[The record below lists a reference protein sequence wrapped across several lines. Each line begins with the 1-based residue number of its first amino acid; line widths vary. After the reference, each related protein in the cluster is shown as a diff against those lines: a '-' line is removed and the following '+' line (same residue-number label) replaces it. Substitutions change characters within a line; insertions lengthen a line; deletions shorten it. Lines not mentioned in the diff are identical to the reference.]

1 MNIQKLYEDESLEKK
16 IYDIVCEGQDYI
28 EAIRENNS
36 YPYHYFLSPIRHN
49 LFQWYPFKK
58 EGSLLEIGA
67 GYGQLTSLFTKKL
80 DHVVAVEDSQSKC
93 NLISKRAEDATVLLS
108 DFDDIQLEEKFDYIV
123 LCNIFEYAK
132 SFVESENPYVDYLN
146 YLKGFLKDDGVILIA
161 ISNRIGLKYFAG
173 FKEEH
178 TNQLF
183 SGINGYENEDSVQ
196 TFTKNELENIITN
209 AGFPNYKFFYPYP
222 DHEFPELVNTD
233 KLINEIPFTGV
244 IEFSRKRYILF
255 DENNL
260 NLALSED
267 NLSQYFA
274 NSFLVEIRKSDNDYP
289 TDNMDLIKIGAQRK
303 EEFNIYTI
311 IWSDGKVSK
320 TPISAKANDHIKRM
334 VEGSKY
340 DIGKIKCLDAEL
352 IDDSLYYDFIN
363 QKSCEYMILDFIA
376 KNDKVKFFE
385 LIEDVYDALFYNS
398 FESDEY
404 ATEEFLKVFKE
415 KSDIKFHCHEKSY
428 LDVILGNMFIIDG
441 KFTVIDYEWIYDFP
455 IPLEYIFYRTFS
467 YHFYSS
473 KSFREFTSFEEIFEH
488 FNLDTENL
496 KLFKRWELN
505 FLGYILNRP
514 PLTRS
519 EIIHLDDMEKIDL
532 LQKEIELKNKEIIKK
547 NKMINKKDKELKSLL
562 NSNSWKITKPLRK
575 FKSIF
580 KK

>member
-1 MNIQKLYEDESLEKK
+1 MNYQRLYEDDALEEE

-28 EAIRENNS
+28 KAIRKNNS

-108 DFDDIQLEEKFDYIV
+108 EFDDIQLDEKFDYIV

-132 SFVESENPYVDYLN
+132 SFLESENPYVDHLN

-178 TNQLF
+178 TNRLF
-183 SGINGYENEDSVQ
+183 SGINGYENDDSVQ
-196 TFTKNELENIITN
+196 TFSKNELENIITN
-209 AGFPNYKFFYPYP
+209 AGFSNYKFFYPYP
-222 DHEFPELVNTD
+222 DHEFPELVHTD
-233 KLINEIPFTGV
+233 KLINKLPFTGA
-244 IEFSRKRYILF
+244 IEFSRERYLLF

-289 TDNMDLIKIGAQRK
+289 TDKMDLIKIGAQRK

-320 TPISAKANDHIKRM
+320 SPISAKANDHIKRM
-334 VEGSKY
+334 VEGSKH
-340 DIGKIKCLDAEL
+340 DIGKIRCLDAEL
-352 IDDSLYYDFIN
+352 KDDSLYYDFIN

-376 KNDKVKFFE
+376 KNDKEKFFE
-385 LIEDVYDALFYNS
+385 LIEDIYDALFYNS

-496 KLFKRWELN
+496 KLFKR
-505 FLGYILNRP
+505 R
-514 PLTRS
+514 
-519 EIIHLDDMEKIDL
+519 MEGLVNWRMKLED
-532 LQKEIELKNKEIIKK
+532 E
-547 NKMINKKDKELKSLL
+547 
-562 NSNSWKITKPLRK
+562 
-575 FKSIF
+575 
-580 KK
+580 

>member
-1 MNIQKLYEDESLEKK
+1 MNYQRLYEDDALEEE

-28 EAIRENNS
+28 EAIKKNNS

-67 GYGQLTSLFTKKL
+67 GYGQLSSLFTKKL

-108 DFDDIQLEEKFDYIV
+108 EFDDIQLDEKFDYIV

-132 SFVESENPYVDYLN
+132 SFLESENPYVDYLN

-178 TNQLF
+178 TNRLF
-183 SGINGYENEDSVQ
+183 SGINGYEDEDSVQ
-196 TFTKNELENIITN
+196 TFSKNELENIITN
-209 AGFPNYKFFYPYP
+209 AGFSNYKFFYPYP
-222 DHEFPELVNTD
+222 DHEFPELVHTD
-233 KLINEIPFTGV
+233 KLINKLPFTGA
-244 IEFSRKRYILF
+244 IEFSRERYLLF

-289 TDNMDLIKIGAQRK
+289 TDKMDLIKIGAQRK

-320 TPISAKANDHIKRM
+320 SPISAKANDHIKRM
-334 VEGSKY
+334 VEGSKH
-340 DIGKIKCLDAEL
+340 DIGKIRCLDAEL
-352 IDDSLYYDFIN
+352 KDDSLYYDFIN

-376 KNDKVKFFE
+376 KNDKEKFFE
-385 LIEDVYDALFYNS
+385 LIEDIYDALFYNS

-514 PLTRS
+514 PLTQS
-519 EIIHLDDMEKIDL
+519 EIMPLENVEKVDL

-547 NKMINKKDKELKSLL
+547 NKAINKKDKELKSLL
-562 NSNSWKITKPLRK
+562 DSNSWKITKPLRK